1 MTGEGIR
8 PSDFAD
14 FSAVFQK
21 ALELVGKGWGV
32 KDAVDKS
39 LRELY
44 PLTHA
49 DLSQRVEEA
58 FQALRKE
65 RGWGDLRILRELV
78 KMRGLPEK
86 PASDSKTLPHS
97 TLERELAVD
106 LRIIFRA
113 ANAKCRAGFDP
124 VDALDMACS
133 ELYPHIHRK
142 VFNSAYSRL
151 KDCMEMEGVSARAA
165 LRRLSGGGPC

>member
-1 MTGEGIR
+1 MAIREIR

-14 FSAVFQK
+14 FNAVFQK

-32 KDAVDKS
+32 REAVERS

-49 DLSQRVEEA
+49 DISRRVDDA
-58 FQALRKE
+58 FQALRRE

-78 KMRGLPEK
+78 EMRGLLEK
-86 PASDSKTLPHS
+86 PSPDSGTSHHS
-97 TLERELAVD
+97 TPGREVAAD
-106 LRIIFRA
+106 LLSVFRVA
-113 ANAKCRAGFDP
+113 SAKCRSGFDP
-124 VDALDMACS
+124 LDALEMACT

-142 VFNSAYSRL
+142 VFDLATSRL
-151 KDCMEMEGVSARAA
+151 KECMDRERVSARTA
-165 LRRLSGGGPC
+165 LRRLSGGEP

>member
-1 MTGEGIR
+1 MAGEGIR

-14 FSAVFQK
+14 FNAVFQK
-21 ALELVGKGWGV
+21 ALDLVGKGWGV
-32 KDAVDKS
+32 REAVDSS

-49 DLSQRVEEA
+49 DLSQRVDDA
-58 FQALRKE
+58 FQALRREK
-65 RGWGDLRILRELV
+65 GWGDLRILRELV

-86 PASDSKTLPHS
+86 CAPDPGACPHS
-97 TLERELAVD
+97 SPSREVAAD
-106 LRIIFRA
+106 LRSVFRA

-124 VDALDMACS
+124 LNALEMACT

-142 VFNSAYSRL
+142 VFDSAYSRL
-151 KDCMEMEGVSARAA
+151 KDFMEKKGVSARVA